1 LKSRL
6 SDRFP
11 GVLIFDSRTKDL
23 PFILTRV
30 DEDGDKAG
38 NFDFSLFTPIFNLDD
53 LTILLGQI

>member
-1 LKSRL
+1 M
-6 SDRFP
+6 
-11 GVLIFDSRTKDL
+11 LIFDSRTKDL

-53 LTILLGQI
+53 LAILLGQV